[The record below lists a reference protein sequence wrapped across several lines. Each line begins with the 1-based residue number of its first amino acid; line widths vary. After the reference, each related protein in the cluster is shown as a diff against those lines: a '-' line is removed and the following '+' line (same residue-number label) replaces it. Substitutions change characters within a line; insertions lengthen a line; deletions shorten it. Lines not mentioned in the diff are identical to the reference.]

1 MPWNL
6 GTFGYNKAMNFLTGL
21 LLFLWSMAALSC
33 PAEEREETS
42 ITFLDRAQEIF
53 GTQANVV
60 ANRLDSFFA
69 TERAD
74 DEFGRSR
81 IRIRSQFFI
90 REQANSELENQ
101 YRINLKL
108 PSLEKKFKFE
118 KAKLKNKPVVFNGA
132 SEDLEKKNKLNTSW
146 IFNSDI
152 GVSAAIPPRM
162 ISRARVRR
170 NIETGIFIHHFSEQI
185 TYITD
190 QTGLTEDTSF
200 ESDYILN
207 ERFIFRFVNF
217 KRWRIHN
224 KEFTTNHGPTLIQQL
239 SNDEA
244 VNYAFT
250 AQSIVD
256 DGSWYFNNYRL
267 AINYRRNLYRQW
279 VYLDL
284 IPGID
289 LPKDFSFRR
298 TPFINF
304 QLEILFGT

>member
-6 GTFGYNKAMNFLTGL
+6 GTFGYNKRMKLILG
-21 LLFLWSMAALSC
+21 LFLLVSLPAFAC

-42 ITFLDRAQEIF
+42 IAFLDRAQEIF

-69 TERAD
+69 TDRAD

-81 IRIRSQFFI
+81 IRVRSQFFI
-90 REQANSELENQ
+90 REQAKSDLTNQ

-108 PSLEKKFKFE
+108 PSLEKKFRFE
-118 KAKLKNKPVVFNGA
+118 TDKDKKKKETTTAEQQKPENKNELNKA
-132 SEDLEKKNKLNTSW
+132 W

-152 GVSAAIPPRM
+152 GVSAAIPPRL
-162 ISRARVRR
+162 ITRARVRK
-170 NIETGIFIHHFSEQI
+170 NLETGIFIHRFSEQL

-190 QTGLTEDTSF
+190 ETGLTEETSLD
-200 ESDYILN
+200 SDYIFD
-207 ERFIFRFVNF
+207 EKFIFRFVNF

-224 KEFTTNHGPTLIQQL
+224 KEFNTNHGPTLIQQL
-239 SNDEA
+239 SDNEA
-244 VNYAFT
+244 LNYGLT
-250 AQSIVD
+250 AQSVIEN
-256 DGSWYFNNYRL
+256 GTWYFNNYRL
-267 AINYRRNLYRQW
+267 SINYRRNLYRQW
-279 VYLDL
+279 VYFDV

-289 LPKDFSFRR
+289 FPKDVSFRR